1 MSMPNGEFRFK
12 PKYITLCY
20 FSLGCTVLISIVLK
34 RQAVLVLLSDWMKSD
49 YVNRLIEKFICSI
62 KLMEMQKQSVYA
74 CPLIV

>member
-34 RQAVLVLLSDWMKSD
+34 RQAVLVLF
-49 YVNRLIEKFICSI
+49 VRLDEVRLC
-62 KLMEMQKQSVYA
+62 KQADREVYLF
-74 CPLIV
+74 C